1 MNLFTMIIQRIDLV
15 ICGIIYILIF
25 IGKGEDIMPR
35 GVRKSPLV
43 KLRDELKDTQ
53 DSIEQYKAAIKT
65 LQEREKQIQEEIKV
79 EQLKDL
85 STVLEENNMSISEL
99 KDLIANSDKSK

>member
-1 MNLFTMIIQRIDLV
+1 
-15 ICGIIYILIF
+15 
-25 IGKGEDIMPR
+25 MPR

-65 LQEREKQIQEEIKV
+65 LQEKEKQSQKTIQWN
-79 EQLKDL
+79 Q
-85 STVLEENNMSISEL
+85 
-99 KDLIANSDKSK
+99 

>member
-1 MNLFTMIIQRIDLV
+1 
-15 ICGIIYILIF
+15 
-25 IGKGEDIMPR
+25 MPR
-35 GVRKSPLV
+35 GVRKSPLE
-43 KLRDELKDTQ
+43 KLQEELKNTQ

-85 STVLEENNMSISEL
+85 STVLEENNMSISDL
-99 KDLIANSDKSK
+99 KDLIANSDKTKQ